1 MEFKETLEKI
11 RELGYPLIAEELE
24 EVIETR
30 NKTEVQ
36 KLTELAVNMLDI
48 CYDLTQ
54 IIDFLGGNE

>member
-48 CYDLTQ
+48 CYDLMQ
-54 IIDFLGGNE
+54 IIDFSGGNE